1 MPKINQIIKTFFS
14 MVFLL
19 IGLMMPA
26 FAVYTVGNLST
37 IYRGRQSEGEQ
48 VLGVNSGLSV
58 KSIEADKTFLSSNS
72 NNISENTVL
81 YKLITSKREAG
92 IYKSR
97 IVIKAAKYP
106 EVLNI
111 WLDRSNDYGNSK
123 IVLTKEGEEFVLYER
138 GNYYIVNENI
148 IKDTE
153 LNVVIVD
160 DGPINYSQEIRLY
173 IKSIL

>member
-58 KSIEADKTFLSSNS
+58 KSIEADKIFMSSNS

-81 YKLITSKREAG
+81 YKLIANKRNLG
-92 IYKSR
+92 IYKNR
-97 IVIKAAKYP
+97 MEIKSARYP
-106 EVLNI
+106 DILNV
-111 WLDRSNDYGNSK
+111 WLDRSSDYANSK
-123 IVLTKEGEEFVLYER
+123 IILIKGDEEFVLYED
-138 GNYYIVNENI
+138 GNYYVVNINI

-153 LNVVIVD
+153 LEVAILD
-160 DGPINYSQEIRLY
+160 DGSVNYSQEIRLY
-173 IKSIL
+173 IKSVL

>member
-1 MPKINQIIKTFFS
+1 MPKINKIIKTFFS

-58 KSIEADKTFLSSNS
+58 KSIEADKIFMSSNS

-81 YKLITSKREAG
+81 YKLIANKRDLG
-92 IYKSR
+92 IYKNR
-97 IVIKAAKYP
+97 MEIKSARYP
-106 EVLNI
+106 DILNV
-111 WLDRSNDYGNSK
+111 WLDRSGY
-123 IVLTKEGEEFVLYER
+123 
-138 GNYYIVNENI
+138 
-148 IKDTE
+148 
-153 LNVVIVD
+153 
-160 DGPINYSQEIRLY
+160 
-173 IKSIL
+173 

>member
-58 KSIEADKTFLSSNS
+58 KSIKADKIFMSSNS

-81 YKLITSKREAG
+81 YKLIANKRDLG
-92 IYKSR
+92 IYKNR
-97 IVIKAAKYP
+97 MEIKSARYP
-106 EVLNI
+106 DILNV
-111 WLDRSNDYGNSK
+111 WLDRSGDYANSK
-123 IVLTKEGEEFVLYER
+123 IILIKGDEEFVLYED
-138 GNYYIVNENI
+138 GNYYVVNINI

-153 LNVVIVD
+153 LEVAILD
-160 DGPINYSQEIRLY
+160 DGSVNYSQEIRLY
-173 IKSIL
+173 IKSVL